1 MEHWQELE
9 AARRLKIIAP
19 LLDET
24 LDEAAVVAR
33 KKDIS
38 EGNFKRIEALSREA
52 RDKVT
57 AARK

>member
-38 EGNFKRIEALSREA
+38 EDCGLSYRTIGRYYMAFKA
-52 RDKVT
+52 KG
-57 AARK
+57 

>member
-33 KKDIS
+33 KKDILVRTHS
-38 EGNFKRIEALSREA
+38 TPL
-52 RDKVT
+52 
-57 AARK
+57 

>member
-38 EGNFKRIEALSREA
+38 EDCGLSYRTIGRYYMA
-52 RDKVT
+52 F
-57 AARK
+57 